1 MHVGYLF
8 FFFKCTATTEI
19 YTYCPTLSLHDALPI
34 CLEAATG
41 TEQWMVDRTVP
52 SLTLRGL
59 SAPVVVGNRVY
70 VGLDN
75 GRVLALRTSDGQV
88 AWEQVVSA
96 PTGRNEL
103 ERITDIDAPLLSDGG
118 ELFAASF
125 GGELACLDD
134 ETGQILWRHALKS

>member
-1 MHVGYLF
+1 
-8 FFFKCTATTEI
+8 
-19 YTYCPTLSLHDALPI
+19 
-34 CLEAATG
+34 
-41 TEQWMVDRTVP
+41 MVDRTVP
-52 SLTLRGL
+52 SLTLGGL
-59 SAPVVVGNRVY
+59 SAPWVVGNRVY

-125 GGELACLDD
+125 GGEIACLDD
-134 ETGQILWRHALKS
+134 ETGQILWRHALKSYSGIARVDNTVIDRKSTRLNSSH

>member
-1 MHVGYLF
+1 
-8 FFFKCTATTEI
+8 
-19 YTYCPTLSLHDALPI
+19 
-34 CLEAATG
+34 
-41 TEQWMVDRTVP
+41 MVDRTVP

-59 SAPVVVGNRVY
+59 SAPVVVGIRVY

-125 GGELACLDD
+125 GGELACLADK
-134 ETGQILWRHALKS
+134 TGQTPANRRVGKRGLS